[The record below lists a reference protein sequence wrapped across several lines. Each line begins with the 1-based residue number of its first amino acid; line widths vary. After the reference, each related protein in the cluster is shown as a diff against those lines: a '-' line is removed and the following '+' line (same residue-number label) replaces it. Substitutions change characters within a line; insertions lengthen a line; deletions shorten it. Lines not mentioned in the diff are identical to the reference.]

1 MPDIVALGEI
11 LIDFVSLRKGFP
23 LWRAPG
29 FLKAAGGAPANVA
42 AGLGKLGVKVG
53 FIGKVGDDPFGLFLR
68 RTLENCNVDTRYL
81 LMSPQYRT
89 TLAFVSLTEG
99 GERDFVF
106 FRNPGADMMLAP
118 DEINEDYIKGAKILH
133 FGSISLINEPYRS
146 ATMRA
151 LEIAKENRL
160 LISYDP
166 NLRLS
171 LWESA
176 DKAKEGINFG
186 LQYADIVKLSEEELD
201 FLLGKPPEEGCQEI
215 LKMGKKMVAITFG
228 EKGCY
233 YCTEKERGY
242 VEGFKVNVV
251 DTTGAG
257 DGFVAGMLYKVLE
270 FWDDFP
276 QRGEELFRFA
286 NAVGALT
293 CEKRGAIR
301 GLPTLRR
308 VRRFL
313 KKICG

>member
-1 MPDIVALGEI
+1 MPDIIALGEI

-53 FIGKVGDDPFGLFLR
+53 FIGKVGSDPFGVFLKNA
-68 RTLENCNVDTRYL
+68 LQECNVDV
-81 LMSPQYRT
+81 SHIVISNQYRT
-89 TLAFVSLTEG
+89 TLAFVSLTEE

-106 FRNPGADMMLAP
+106 FRHPGADMMLSP
-118 DEINEDYIKGAKILH
+118 EEMDEEYIKRAKILH

-146 ATMRA
+146 ATLRA
-151 LEIAKENRL
+151 LRIARENGL
-160 LISYDP
+160 LVSYDP

-171 LWESA
+171 LWENEE
-176 DKAKEGINFG
+176 KAKEGIALG
-186 LQYADIVKLSEEELD
+186 LGFSDIVKLSEEELH
-201 FLLGKPPEEGCQEI
+201 FLTGKGIEEGCAEI
-215 LKMGKKMVAITFG
+215 LETGKKLVVITLG

-233 YCTEKERGY
+233 YYTREGRGY
-242 VEGFKVNVV
+242 VEGFKIKVV

-257 DGFVAGMLYKVLE
+257 DGFVAGMLYKILE
-270 FWDDFP
+270 FGEDFP
-276 QRGEELFRFA
+276 KSGDEIFRFA

-301 GLPTLRR
+301 GLPTLRQ

-313 KKICG
+313 TKR

>member
-1 MPDIVALGEI
+1 MPEIIALGEI

-53 FIGKVGDDPFGLFLR
+53 FIGKVGDDPFGLFLKK
-68 RTLENCNVDTRYL
+68 TLENCAVDTRF
-81 LMSPQYRT
+81 LMASSQYRT
-89 TLAFVSLTEG
+89 TLAFVSLTEK

-106 FRNPGADMMLAP
+106 FRHPGADMMLTP
-118 DEINEDYIKGAKILH
+118 EEIDEDYIKTAQILH

-146 ATMRA
+146 ATLRA
-151 LEIAKENRL
+151 LEIARENGL

-171 LWESA
+171 LWENA
-176 DKAKEGINFG
+176 EKAREGINLG
-186 LQYADIVKLSEEELD
+186 LKYAHIVKLSEEELD
-201 FLLGKPPEEGCQEI
+201 FLIGKPPPQGCEEI
-215 LKMGKKMVAITFG
+215 LRGGKKMVAITFG

-233 YCTEKERGY
+233 YCTREGSGY
-242 VEGFKVNVV
+242 IEGFKVNVV

-270 FWDDFP
+270 LGDDFTKM
-276 QRGEELFRFA
+276 GEEVFHFA

-301 GLPTLRR
+301 GLPTLRQ

-313 KKICG
+313 KKRCG

>member
-1 MPDIVALGEI
+1 MPEIIALGEI

-42 AGLGKLGVKVG
+42 AGLGKLGADVG
-53 FIGKVGDDPFGLFLR
+53 FIGKVGNDPFGLFLKN
-68 RTLENCNVDTRYL
+68 TLQECNVDTSHIL
-81 LMSPQYRT
+81 ISPRYRT
-89 TLAFVSLTEG
+89 TLAFVSLTEE

-106 FRNPGADMMLAP
+106 FRHPGADMMLSP
-118 DEINEDYIKGAKILH
+118 EEIDEEYIKTAKILH

-146 ATMRA
+146 ATLRA
-151 LEIAKENRL
+151 LGIAKENGL

-171 LWESA
+171 LWENEE
-176 DKAKEGINFG
+176 KAKEGINLG
-186 LQYADIVKLSEEELD
+186 LSFADIVKLSEEELR
-201 FLLGKPPEEGCQEI
+201 FLTGKEIEEGCAEI
-215 LKMGKKMVAITFG
+215 LGAGKKLVVITLG

-233 YCTEKERGY
+233 YCSREGKGY
-242 VEGFKVNVV
+242 VEGFKVKVV

-257 DGFVAGMLYKVLE
+257 DGFVAGMLFKILE
-270 FWDDFP
+270 FGENFSK
-276 QRGEELFRFA
+276 RGEEIFRFA

-301 GLPTLRR
+301 GLPTLRQ

-313 KKICG
+313 AKR

>member
-23 LWRAPG
+23 LWRTPG
-29 FLKAAGGAPANVA
+29 FLKAAGGAPANVS

-53 FIGKVGDDPFGLFLR
+53 FIGKVGDDPFGLFLKK
-68 RTLENCNVDTRYL
+68 TLEECNVDTSHL
-81 LMSPQYRT
+81 IMSSRYRT
-89 TLAFVSLTEG
+89 TLAFVSLTEE

-106 FRNPGADMMLAP
+106 FRHPGADMMLAP
-118 DEINEDYIKGAKILH
+118 EEIDEEYIRGARIFH

-146 ATMRA
+146 ATLKA
-151 LEIAKENRL
+151 LEIAKKNGL
-160 LISYDP
+160 LVSYDP

-176 DKAKEGINFG
+176 QEAREGISLG
-186 LQYADIVKLSEEELD
+186 LQYADIVKLSEEELE
-201 FLLGKPPEEGCQEI
+201 FLLGKTPPEGCEEI
-215 LKMGKKMVAITFG
+215 LAKGKKMVAITFG
-228 EKGCY
+228 ERGCY
-233 YCTEKERGY
+233 WCTEAGSGY
-242 VEGFKVNVV
+242 VDGFKVKVV

-270 FWDDFP
+270 FGEDFP
-276 QRGEELFRFA
+276 KRGEEIFRFA

-301 GLPTLRR
+301 GLPTLRK
-308 VRRFL
+308 VRRFI
-313 KKICG
+313 KRCG

>member
-1 MPDIVALGEI
+1 MPDIIAIGET

-42 AGLGKLGVKVG
+42 AGLGKLGVNVG
-53 FIGKVGDDPFGLFLR
+53 FIGKVGDDPFGVFLKK
-68 RTLENCNVDTRYL
+68 TLEQCQVDTRYL
-81 LMSPQYRT
+81 FMSSQYRT
-89 TLAFVSLTEG
+89 TLAFVSLTEE

-106 FRNPGADMMLAP
+106 FRHPGADMMLSP
-118 DEINEDYIKGAKILH
+118 EEIEEDYIKGAKILH
-133 FGSISLINEPYRS
+133 FGSISLINEPCRS
-146 ATMRA
+146 ATLRA
-151 LEIAKENRL
+151 LEIAKRNGL

-176 DKAKEGINFG
+176 ERARKGINLG
-186 LQYADIVKLSEEELD
+186 LEYADIVKLNEEELE
-201 FLLGKPPEEGCQEI
+201 FLTSKSSPQGCEEI
-215 LKMGKKMVAITFG
+215 LRGGRKMVAITFG
-228 EKGCY
+228 ERGCY
-233 YCTEKERGY
+233 YCTGEGRGY

-257 DGFVAGMLYKVLE
+257 DGFVAGMLCKVLE

-276 QRGEELFRFA
+276 GKGEEIFRFA

-293 CEKRGAIR
+293 CKKRGAIR
-301 GLPTLRR
+301 GLPTIRG

-313 KKICG
+313 REI

>member
-1 MPDIVALGEI
+1 MPEIIALGEI

-42 AGLGKLGVKVG
+42 AGLGKLGVNVG
-53 FIGKVGDDPFGLFLR
+53 FIGKVGNDPFGLFLKN
-68 RTLENCNVDTRYL
+68 TLQECNVDTSHIL
-81 LMSPQYRT
+81 VSPRYRT
-89 TLAFVSLTEG
+89 TLAFVSLTEE

-106 FRNPGADMMLAP
+106 FRHPGADMLLSP
-118 DEINEDYIKGAKILH
+118 EEIDEEYICTAKILH

-146 ATMRA
+146 ATLRA
-151 LEIAKENRL
+151 LRIAKEKGL

-171 LWESA
+171 LWESEE
-176 DKAKEGINFG
+176 KAKEGINLG
-186 LQYADIVKLSEEELD
+186 LSFADIVKLSEEELY
-201 FLLGKPPEEGCQEI
+201 FLTGKEIEEGCATI
-215 LKMGKKMVAITFG
+215 LGAGKKLVVITLG

-233 YCTEKERGY
+233 YCTEEGKGY
-242 VEGFKVNVV
+242 VEGFKVKVV

-257 DGFVAGMLYKVLE
+257 DGFVAGMLYKILE
-270 FWDDFP
+270 FGEDFP
-276 QRGEELFRFA
+276 KRGEEIFRFA

-301 GLPTLRR
+301 GLPTLRQI
-308 VRRFL
+308 RRFL
-313 KKICG
+313 AKR